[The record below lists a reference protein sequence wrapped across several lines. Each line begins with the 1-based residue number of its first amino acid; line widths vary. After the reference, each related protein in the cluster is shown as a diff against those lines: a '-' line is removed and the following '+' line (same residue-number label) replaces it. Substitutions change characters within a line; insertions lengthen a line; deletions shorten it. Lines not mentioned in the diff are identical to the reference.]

1 MDHTLAL
8 IGRAH
13 QGDKEARDTLFA
25 ENMGLVYS
33 VTRRFLGRGVEMED
47 LFQIGSIGLLKAV
60 DKFNPEFD
68 VKFST
73 YAVPMIVGEIKRFL
87 RDDGILK
94 VSRSIK
100 ENQYKIYKVREE
112 MEKKLGREPDMGELS
127 KAMDIPVEELAMT
140 MESAAEVDSIYKTVY
155 QGDGTDLQLVDRLPE
170 KEDSHQKLLDK
181 IEGTPE
187 EAMISRLALRSMKQ
201 ARYSPDNDGHFGLAT
216 QYYTHFTSPIR
227 RYPDL
232 QIHRIIKDNL
242 RGRMNDAKRH
252 HYEKIL
258 PEVAMET
265 SSLERRA
272 DEAERETLKLKKVQY
287 MRNFFG
293 QEFEGVISGITKWG
307 IYVELP
313 NTVEGLVHVTNMTD
327 DHYDYD
333 EEHYQMIGS
342 HHRKTYK
349 LGQKVRVKMIDCDEI
364 SRTIDFRLV
373 KERKEERE
381 DG

>member
-1 MDHTLAL
+1 
-8 IGRAH
+8 
-13 QGDKEARDTLFA
+13 
-25 ENMGLVYS
+25 
-33 VTRRFLGRGVEMED
+33 
-47 LFQIGSIGLLKAV
+47 
-60 DKFNPEFD
+60 
-68 VKFST
+68 
-73 YAVPMIVGEIKRFL
+73 
-87 RDDGILK
+87 
-94 VSRSIK
+94 
-100 ENQYKIYKVREE
+100 
-112 MEKKLGREPDMGELS
+112 
-127 KAMDIPVEELAMT
+127 
-140 MESAAEVDSIYKTVY
+140 
-155 QGDGTDLQLVDRLPE
+155 
-170 KEDSHQKLLDK
+170 
-181 IEGTPE
+181 
-187 EAMISRLALRSMKQ
+187 
-201 ARYSPDNDGHFGLAT
+201 
-216 QYYTHFTSPIR
+216 
-227 RYPDL
+227 
-232 QIHRIIKDNL
+232 
-242 RGRMNDAKRH
+242 
-252 HYEKIL
+252 
-258 PEVAMET
+258 MET

-364 SRTIDFRLV
+364 SRTIDFRFV